1 MFRQPYPVEKRRHA
15 PSSGA
20 FWGGLLRLLAVA
32 PLAVC
37 VFVAFL
43 LCLPF
48 ALIDLVRK
56 YL

>member
-1 MFRQPYPVEKRRHA
+1 MSRQPYPVEKRRHA
-15 PSSGA
+15 PLPGV
-20 FWGGLLRLLAVA
+20 FWGRSLRLLAVA

-43 LCLPF
+43 FCLPF
-48 ALIDLVRK
+48 TLIDLVRK